1 MHIYYIYCIISTFQ
15 YLTKLQQKG
24 YKRMKRILALALALT
39 LCLGLAATVFAA
51 LPSYREITNR
61 IKVTSSL
68 DENDDTW
75 VESKPELKLNWH
87 LNPKSVRNDIFTFEV
102 GGRTVIND
110 DAKLTVANL
119 SPADCSDVLFV
130 SVFALAK
137 SNDRSYDSVEND
149 VNGNPVRQFSYTAS
163 GWKTIE
169 PNDNTSAVE
178 IIPEHYAIPAGKEVS
193 FTGAEL
199 CALID
204 SNIENPMFILM
215 VYYAAPNG
223 NGGYTASPLP
233 IGLPYEVNNKL
244 AAEIKGE
251 KYEEPADS
259 SNPFTDVSADAYYHD
274 AVLWALDKNVTTGT
288 SKTTFSPSA
297 TCTRGQVVTFLW
309 RAMGCPE
316 PASTENPF
324 TDVTE
329 SDYFYKAILWAVEK
343 GVTNGTT
350 DTTFGPNGTC
360 TSAHVVTFLWRANGK
375 PAANT
380 DGTNYYDEAVAWA
393 NSQKLLDG
401 TAVPFAPDN
410 LSPRADI
417 VTYLYRVLGK

>member
-1 MHIYYIYCIISTFQ
+1 M
-15 YLTKLQQKG
+15 KK
-24 YKRMKRILALALALT
+24 MKRVLALALALT

-130 SVFALAK
+130 SVVALAK

-223 NGGYTASPLP
+223 NGGYTAL
-233 IGLPYEVNNKL
+233 
-244 AAEIKGE
+244 
-251 KYEEPADS
+251 
-259 SNPFTDVSADAYYHD
+259 
-274 AVLWALDKNVTTGT
+274 
-288 SKTTFSPSA
+288 
-297 TCTRGQVVTFLW
+297 
-309 RAMGCPE
+309 
-316 PASTENPF
+316 
-324 TDVTE
+324 
-329 SDYFYKAILWAVEK
+329 
-343 GVTNGTT
+343 
-350 DTTFGPNGTC
+350 
-360 TSAHVVTFLWRANGK
+360 
-375 PAANT
+375 
-380 DGTNYYDEAVAWA
+380 
-393 NSQKLLDG
+393 
-401 TAVPFAPDN
+401 
-410 LSPRADI
+410 
-417 VTYLYRVLGK
+417 

>member
-1 MHIYYIYCIISTFQ
+1 M
-15 YLTKLQQKG
+15 KK
-24 YKRMKRILALALALT
+24 MKRVLALALALT

-51 LPSYREITNR
+51 LPSYDVIASRM
-61 IKVTSSL
+61 SMSDSL
-68 DENDDTW
+68 NENDDILVAGNLKWIWYLDIEKSAKNT
-75 VESKPELKLNWH
+75 SELH
-87 LNPKSVRNDIFTFEV
+87 YR
-102 GGRTVIND
+102 RVIND
-110 DAKLTVANL
+110 DTKMTVSNL

-130 SVFALAK
+130 YVVALGK
-137 SNDRSYDSVEND
+137 DNDGSYVSVETD
-149 VNGNPVRQFSYTAS
+149 ANGNPVRQFAYTVS
-163 GWKTIE
+163 GWKTVAPSGNFSHTNI
-169 PNDNTSAVE
+169 TSE
-178 IIPEHYAIPAGKEVS
+178 YYGIPAGKEVS
-193 FTGAEL
+193 FTCAEL
-199 CALID
+199 RALID
-204 SNIENPMFILM
+204 SSIENPMFLIN
-215 VYYAAPNG
+215 VFY
-223 NGGYTASPLP
+223 ASPDGNNGYDICQIPTLFA
-233 IGLPYEVNNKL
+233 YEANNKL
-244 AAEIKGE
+244 AAELKGQ

-259 SNPFTDVSADAYYHD
+259 SNPFTDVPADAYYHD

-329 SDYFYKAILWAVEK
+329 SDYFYKAVLWAVEK

-375 PAANT
+375 SAANT

>member
-1 MHIYYIYCIISTFQ
+1 MISARFRR
-15 YLTKLQQKG
+15 YLH
-24 YKRMKRILALALALT
+24 MKQ
-39 LCLGLAATVFAA
+39 
-51 LPSYREITNR
+51 ITN
-61 IKVTSSL
+61 S
-68 DENDDTW
+68 
-75 VESKPELKLNWH
+75 PAELK
-87 LNPKSVRNDIFTFEV
+87 
-102 GGRTVIND
+102 G
-110 DAKLTVANL
+110 
-119 SPADCSDVLFV
+119 
-130 SVFALAK
+130 
-137 SNDRSYDSVEND
+137 
-149 VNGNPVRQFSYTAS
+149 Q
-163 GWKTIE
+163 
-169 PNDNTSAVE
+169 
-178 IIPEHYAIPAGKEVS
+178 
-193 FTGAEL
+193 
-199 CALID
+199 
-204 SNIENPMFILM
+204 
-215 VYYAAPNG
+215 
-223 NGGYTASPLP
+223 
-233 IGLPYEVNNKL
+233 
-244 AAEIKGE
+244 

-259 SNPFTDVSADAYYHD
+259 SNPFTDVPADAYYHD

-329 SDYFYKAILWAVEK
+329 SDYFYKAVLWAVEK

-375 PAANT
+375 SAANT

-410 LSPRADI
+410 LVAQGRYCDVSLSRSRKIKLDPPLQSSAHPSQAGCA
-417 VTYLYRVLGK
+417 LHLFA